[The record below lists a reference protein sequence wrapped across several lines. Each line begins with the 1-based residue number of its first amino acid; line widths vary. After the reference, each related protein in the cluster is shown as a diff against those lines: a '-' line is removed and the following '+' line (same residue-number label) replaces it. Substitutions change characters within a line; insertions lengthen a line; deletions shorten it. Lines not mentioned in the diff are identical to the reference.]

1 MEQNLDTIRKE
12 LRELSDQNAKIL
24 YYLNSDPATKRKG
37 LVEKL
42 DIMEDMLNDMIVREK
57 ILKAK
62 ATVYGS
68 VGSFLFMIVW
78 QLVTKFLL
86 PNMQ

>member
-1 MEQNLDTIRKE
+1 MEQNLDIIRKE

-42 DIMEDMLNDMIVREK
+42 DIMEEMLNDMIVREK

-68 VGSFLFMIVW
+68 VGSFIFMIVW
-78 QLVTKFLL
+78 QLVTKFLI
-86 PNMQ
+86 PSI

>member
-1 MEQNLDTIRKE
+1 MEQNLDVIRKE

-42 DIMEDMLNDMIVREK
+42 DIMEEMLNDMIVREK

-68 VGSFLFMIVW
+68 VGSFIFMIVW
-78 QLVTKFLL
+78 QLVTKFLI
-86 PNMQ
+86 PNI

>member
-1 MEQNLDTIRKE
+1 MEQNLEVIRKE
-12 LRELSDQNAKIL
+12 LRELSDQNSKIL

-42 DIMEDMLNDMIVREK
+42 DVMEEMLNDMIVREK

-68 VGSFLFMIVW
+68 VGSFLFMIIW
-78 QLVTKFLL
+78 QIVTKYLI
-86 PNMQ
+86 PNIQ

>member
-1 MEQNLDTIRKE
+1 MENLDIIRKE

-42 DIMEDMLNDMIVREK
+42 DIMEEKLDDMIVREK

-68 VGSFLFMIVW
+68 VGSFVFMIIW
-78 QLVTKFLL
+78 QIVTKFLI
-86 PNMQ
+86 PNIS

>member
-1 MEQNLDTIRKE
+1 MEHVLETIKKE
-12 LRELSDQNAKIL
+12 LKEVSDQNQKIL

-42 DIMEDMLNDMIVREK
+42 DIMEEMMNEMIVREK

-62 ATVYGS
+62 ATVYGT
-68 VGSFLFMIVW
+68 VGSFVFMIIW
-78 QLVTKFLL
+78 QIVTKLFI
-86 PNMQ
+86 PNLK